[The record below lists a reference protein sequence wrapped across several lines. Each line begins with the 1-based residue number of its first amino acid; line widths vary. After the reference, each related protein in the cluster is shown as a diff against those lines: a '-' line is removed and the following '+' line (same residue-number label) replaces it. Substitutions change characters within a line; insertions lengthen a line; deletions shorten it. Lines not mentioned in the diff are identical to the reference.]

1 MNDDVLLL
9 AAIRELYKVKERPI
23 VTPRSEK
30 VKIIDASVHHETLPR
45 VESSK
50 VDLQQDD
57 EGRQGSLAENQSTF
71 LQLADDEY
79 YDAAEESSWERGMEP
94 ESYSSDEMEGSADD
108 EEAPQQVC
116 FVCGVKYSH
125 S

>member
-1 MNDDVLLL
+1 MYNAVLLL

-30 VKIIDASVHHETLPR
+30 VKTLDGSLHHETQPK
-45 VESSK
+45 VKSSN

-57 EGRQGSLAENQSTF
+57 EGRQESSVESQSTF

-79 YDAAEESSWERGMEP
+79 YDAEESSWERGMEL
-94 ESYSSDEMEGSADD
+94 ELDSSDEMEGSADD
-108 EEAPQQVC
+108 EEVAQQVC
-116 FVCGVKYSH
+116 LSVGR
-125 S
+125 